1 MYWRY
6 YSYDAPV
13 GVEGILLGEV
23 DTSFYMA
30 TGDTTQVDY
39 ELDAL
44 DGSVGGGSII
54 EIDGALSSLDGR
66 WAPRPDLMKYDSE
79 SKAWTQIYEI

>member
-6 YSYDAPV
+6 YSYYSPG
-13 GVEGILLGEV
+13 GVEDILMGNV
-23 DTSFYMA
+23 DTQDYMA
-30 TGDTTQVDY
+30 TGDTTEVDY
-39 ELDAL
+39 VLDAL

-54 EIDGALSSLDGR
+54 EIDGASLDGR
-66 WAPRPDLMKYDSE
+66 WAPRPDLMSYDFE